1 MKRKRKELDWYEH
14 CRAGEGICDW
24 REIADKLNKGK
35 QVTGI
40 YLITLSEN
48 PDNILEMFSAV
59 YLSQSVFRERC
70 PKIVGV
76 AKGKDGA
83 IALVRQLVEESWHA
97 TGSCRV
103 NEYLKSR

>member
-1 MKRKRKELDWYEH
+1 MKRNRKELDWYEH

-24 REIADKLNKGK
+24 REIADKLNKGE
-35 QVTGI
+35 QVKGI
-40 YLITLSEN
+40 YLITLSNN

-59 YLSQSVFRERC
+59 FLKQPAFRELC
-70 PKIVGV
+70 PRIVGV

-83 IALVRQLVEESWHA
+83 IDLVRQLVEESLQT
-97 TGSCRV
+97 TGSCQV